1 MKLKIIDTG
10 NLMCDGGAMFG
21 SVPKVLWQ
29 KQYPC
34 NNDNY
39 CNLSMRALLI
49 DLGDRVFL
57 IDNGCGNKQSEKYY
71 SYFYL
76 NGEGNLLGSLHEAG
90 YKPEDITDMVL
101 THLHFDHCGGGVQ
114 YNEDRSALELT
125 FPNATYWAGKAQWDN
140 YLNPNV
146 REGDA
151 YFKEDMMPVYEAG
164 KLKLVD
170 KDCVLAPGISVRIYN
185 GHTPGQILPFITVAG
200 KTMVY
205 MGDLIPVA
213 ASVNVAW
220 VSAYDSYPVTSM
232 KEKTQFLEEAVE
244 NNYILFFEHDLFTQ
258 CCSVERTKRGF
269 KPAKRGSLIDFI
281 EA

>member
-34 NNDNY
+34 NADNY

-49 DLGDRVFL
+49 DIGDRVFL
-57 IDNGCGNKQSEKYY
+57 IDNGCGDKQSKKYY
-71 SYFYL
+71 SYFHL
-76 NGEGNLLGSLHEAG
+76 NGEGSLLGSLRKAG

-101 THLHFDHCGGGVQ
+101 THLHFDHCGGGVK
-114 YNEDRSALELT
+114 YNHDRTRLELT
-125 FPNATYWAGKAQWDN
+125 FPNATYWAGKTQWEN

-151 YFKEDMMPVYEAG
+151 YFKEDMMPVFEAG
-164 KLKLVD
+164 RLKLVEC
-170 KDCVLAPGISVRIYN
+170 DCELAPGISVRIFN
-185 GHTPGQILPFITVAG
+185 GHTPGQILPFIRYDD
-200 KTMVY
+200 KTLVY

-213 ASVNVAW
+213 ASVPIPW

-232 KEKTQFLEEAVE
+232 KEKELFLNEAVDKG
-244 NNYILFFEHDLFTQ
+244 YILFFEHDLTTE
-258 CCSVERTKRGF
+258 CCTVVRSNKRF
-269 KPAKRGSLIDFI
+269 KPLLKGSLTSFI
-281 EA
+281 ND